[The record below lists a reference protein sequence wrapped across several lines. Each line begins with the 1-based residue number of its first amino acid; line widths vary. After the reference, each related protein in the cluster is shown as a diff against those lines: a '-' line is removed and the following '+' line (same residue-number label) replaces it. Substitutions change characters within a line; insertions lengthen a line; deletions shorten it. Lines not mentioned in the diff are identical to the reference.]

1 MKLCDAY
8 GREVEIARLHEE
20 QAAATMTGVRNIA
33 SAMHPSAGLTPERL
47 TQILRDAEYGD
58 PFLYLELA
66 EEMEEKDLH
75 YLAVLSTRKE
85 AVAQLDIVVSAASG
99 SAEDVRAAD
108 MVRAMLTGGA
118 LGIESAMF
126 DILDAIGKGFSATEI
141 IWDTANREWFPRRLR
156 WRDPRWFVF
165 DWISGEELLVR
176 STRTDGAAIPSESES
191 AAPRGSHLSRNGL
204 YGAMRRDRIGIQPMS
219 EPLLPYKFIVHF
231 ARAKAGLPIRGGLAR
246 AAGWAY
252 LFKNYVLKDWVTF
265 AEVFGQPLRV
275 GKYGPGATEQDKE
288 TLLRAVANI
297 GTDAAAIIPESML
310 IEFTEARQ
318 GGSSEMYMG
327 FCGYLDA
334 QVSKAVLGQTLT
346 TEMSGGSGSRAAAE
360 VHDSVRRD
368 ILAADARRVAA
379 TLNRDLVRP
388 IVDLNLGPQKRYP
401 RVSLGLPD
409 ESDMKAFAE
418 IVAALADRGLR
429 ISQKTILEKL
439 GLQEPGE
446 GEAVLGAA
454 RRN

>member
-1 MKLCDAY
+1 MKLYDAD
-8 GREVEIARLHEE
+8 GREVDTARLREE
-20 QAAATMTGVRNIA
+20 QAAPTMTGVRNIA
-33 SAMHPSAGLTPERL
+33 SGMHPSAGLTPERFTL
-47 TQILRDAEYGD
+47 ILREAEFGD

-85 AVAQLDIVVSAASG
+85 AVAQLDVVVSPAST
-99 SAEDVRAAD
+99 SAEDLRAAD

-126 DILDAIGKGFSATEI
+126 DMLDALGKGFSATEI
-141 IWDTANREWFPRRLR
+141 IWDTDNREWFPRRLR

-176 STRTDGAAIPSESES
+176 STRVDGAPIPSEAETS
-191 AAPRGSHLSRNGL
+191 APRGAHLERSTL
-204 YGAMRRDRIGIQPMS
+204 YGALRGDRIGIQPLS
-219 EPLLPYKFIVHF
+219 EPLAPYKFIVHF

-297 GTDAAAIIPESML
+297 GADAAAIIPESML

-318 GGSSEMYMG
+318 GGSSEMYLS
-327 FCGYLDA
+327 FCSYLDA

-346 TEMSGGSGSRAAAE
+346 TEMAGGAGSRAAAE
-360 VHDSVRRD
+360 VHDAVRRD
-368 ILAADARRVAA
+368 ILASDARRLAA

-388 IVDLNLGPQKRYP
+388 IVDLNLGPQPRYP
-401 RVSLGLPD
+401 KVTLGLPD
-409 ESDMKAFAE
+409 PTDMKAFAD
-418 IVAALADRGLR
+418 IVAALADRGL
-429 ISQKTILEKL
+429 
-439 GLQEPGE
+439 
-446 GEAVLGAA
+446 
-454 RRN
+454 